1 MTRRF
6 AFLALIGLI
15 AQPAHAQNVPAAPL
29 ANAYV
34 TLATSEGAITL
45 ELETAKAPITTG
57 NFLRYVDQKRLD
69 GRSFYRATKVAPGY
83 GLIQGGTQGDPKVT
97 LKSIAHEPTT
107 KTGLTHLDGTI
118 SMARAAPGTANGDF
132 FITVGAAKSM
142 DADPAQPG
150 DNQGFA
156 AFGRVVAGMDV
167 VHKILDAPTSPTLG
181 EGVMRGQMI
190 EKPVRIISARRA
202 TPPPP
207 TPQPIAT
214 PDATAPAVTEP
225 TTEAAPAP

>member
-1 MTRRF
+1 MGL
-6 AFLALIGLI
+6 LAL
-15 AQPAHAQNVPAAPL
+15 PAHAQDAPGTATPANAP

-45 ELETAKAPITTG
+45 ELESAKAPITTA

-69 GRSFYRATKVAPGY
+69 GRTFYRATKVAPGY
-83 GLIQGGTQGDPKVT
+83 GLIQGGTQGDPKTT

-150 DNQGFA
+150 DNLGFA
-156 AFGRVVAGMDV
+156 AFGHVVAGMEV

-190 EKPVRIISARRA
+190 AKPVRIISARRT

-207 TPQPIAT
+207 APEPAAT
-214 PDATAPAVTEP
+214 TTAPDADAPAA
-225 TTEAAPAP
+225 AAPEAVPAP